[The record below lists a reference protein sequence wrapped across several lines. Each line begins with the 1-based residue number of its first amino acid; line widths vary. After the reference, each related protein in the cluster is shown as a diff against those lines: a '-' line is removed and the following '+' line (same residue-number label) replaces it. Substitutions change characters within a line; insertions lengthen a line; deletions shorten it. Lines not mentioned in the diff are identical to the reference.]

1 MNMEP
6 IANDLSQTNLAETL
20 APQEQLKPATQTL
33 KRFSIG
39 IPKEISIDENR
50 IALVPSAVQELVQN
64 GHAVYFERGAGD
76 NAKFSDLEFSE
87 AGAKICETTQEVYQ
101 AEIIV
106 KVAPPKNQEID
117 YLRPR
122 QVLFSSV
129 QSFIQQRN
137 YFTSLMQKKITA
149 FGFEFVKDNSNAFPV
164 MRSMS
169 EIAGAA
175 SILIAAEYLSHPMWG
190 KGSMLGGFPGINP
203 SEVVILGGGTVAEY
217 AARTA
222 LGMGAL
228 VKIFDDKIYKLRNIQ
243 YQLSS
248 RVFTSIIQ
256 PKVLLKSLQSAD
268 VLITA
273 LYSREGRTPVIITEE
288 MVSQMK
294 KGSVIIDV
302 SIDQGGCVETS
313 HPTSHSHPVYQVHEV
328 THYCVPN
335 IASKVPHTASYA
347 ISNVFSP
354 LILKIGYAGGIEKYL
369 FRDLG
374 LRQGVYIFN
383 GLLTN
388 KTIGE
393 YFTLPFKNIE
403 LLMAAFH

>member
-1 MNMEP
+1 MNMET
-6 IANDLSQTNLAETL
+6 IHNDLSQVNLAETL
-20 APQEQLKPATQTL
+20 APQEQLKPAARTI

-39 IPKEISIDENR
+39 IPREISPDENR

-64 GHAVYFERGAGD
+64 GHTVYLERGAGN
-76 NAKFSDLEFSE
+76 NAKFTDVEFSE
-87 AGAKICETTQEVYQ
+87 AGAKNCETTEEDYQ

-106 KVAPPKNQEID
+106 KVAPPKNQEIEF
-117 YLRPR
+117 LKPR

-129 QSFIQQRN
+129 QTFIQQKN
-137 YFTSLMQKKITA
+137 YFISLLQKKITA
-149 FGFEFVKDNSNAFPV
+149 FGFEYVKDDSNAFPV

-169 EIAGAA
+169 EIAGTT
-175 SILIAAEYLSHPMWG
+175 SVLIAAEYLSHPVFG

-203 SEVVILGGGTVAEY
+203 SEVIILGGGTVAEY

-243 YQLSS
+243 YQLGS
-248 RVFTSIIQ
+248 RIFTSIIQ
-256 PKVLLKSLQSAD
+256 PKVLLKSLQTAD
-268 VLITA
+268 VVIAA

-288 MVSQMK
+288 MVNQMK
-294 KGSVIIDV
+294 KGSVIVDV

-313 HPTSHSHPVYQVHEV
+313 RPTSHSHPIYQVNGV

-354 LILKIGYAGGIEKYL
+354 LILKIGYTGGIEKYL
-369 FRDLG
+369 TRDPG

-383 GLLTN
+383 GILTN

-403 LLMAAFH
+403 LLMAAFR